1 MGMAIAGRG
10 HDQGPPWGARLRV
23 PTPPNRGKL
32 GVKRSLLTEG
42 KGIPIGIA
50 VAGANRH
57 DMKLVPATLESMA
70 IDRPEP
76 SREQPQNIC
85 LDKGYDYPQIE
96 ELVDRW
102 GYTAPYS
109 KPGRREAGAGGD
121 TGLPGP
127 ALGSG
132 THPQLAEPLSA
143 HLGSL
148 GKGCGQLS
156 GNAAFNLPLDCFSG
170 CRSYRIGS

>member
-1 MGMAIAGRG
+1 M
-10 HDQGPPWGARLRV
+10 
-23 PTPPNRGKL
+23 
-32 GVKRSLLTEG
+32 KRSLLTEG

-102 GYTAPYS
+102 GYTAHIVS
-109 KPGRREAGAGGD
+109 RGEERSGGRRRYRVTGPGAG
-121 TGLPGP
+121 
-127 ALGSG
+127 
-132 THPQLAEPLSA
+132 
-143 HLGSL
+143 
-148 GKGCGQLS
+148 
-156 GNAAFNLPLDCFSG
+156 
-170 CRSYRIGS
+170 